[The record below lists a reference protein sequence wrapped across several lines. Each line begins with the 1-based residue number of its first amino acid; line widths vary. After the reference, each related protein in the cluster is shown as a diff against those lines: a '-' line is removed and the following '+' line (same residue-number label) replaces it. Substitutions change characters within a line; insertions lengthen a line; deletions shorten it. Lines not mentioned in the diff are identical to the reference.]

1 MAHHQKGNI
10 MADKFPHQEFRDFA
24 IEMIEWGGGTKFKR
38 VVINSGTEWNPT
50 QSNVDTEIIGV
61 TLNYENSEID
71 GTLIITTDKKMI
83 TATELKTNDK
93 IVDSDGIV
101 YSVGLVKIE
110 KPADLAIYYEVQLRV

>member
-1 MAHHQKGNI
+1 